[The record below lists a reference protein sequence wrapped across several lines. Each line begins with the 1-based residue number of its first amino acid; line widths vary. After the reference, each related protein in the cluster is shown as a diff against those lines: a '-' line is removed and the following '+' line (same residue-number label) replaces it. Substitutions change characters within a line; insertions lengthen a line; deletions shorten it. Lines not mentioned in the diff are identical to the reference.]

1 MRISYV
7 SGGGSHGDRGH
18 IAVSIASD
26 VGSCLGMW
34 RAGYIQQIAGTECF
48 RIVDDKCFTGN
59 AAEGPSLPLYRAS
72 SVAEFAPEVQQ

>member
-1 MRISYV
+1 
-7 SGGGSHGDRGH
+7 
-18 IAVSIASD
+18 
-26 VGSCLGMW
+26 MW

-72 SVAEFAPEVQQ
+72 RVAEFAPEVQQ